1 MTTLFNITDLS
12 DIGLA
17 KMASVLHEDIER
29 IHNPEQADRVAMLME
44 KVETELFR
52 RQPPREVA

>member
-1 MTTLFNITDLS
+1 MTTLFDITDLS

-17 KMASVLHEDIER
+17 EVATVLHRDIER

-44 KVETELFR
+44 RVETEMFR